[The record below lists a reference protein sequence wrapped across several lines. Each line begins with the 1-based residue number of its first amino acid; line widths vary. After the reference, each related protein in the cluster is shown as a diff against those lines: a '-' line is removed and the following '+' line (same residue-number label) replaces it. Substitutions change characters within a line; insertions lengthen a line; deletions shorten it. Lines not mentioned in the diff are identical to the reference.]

1 MHENPLTVDEVAK
14 ILRVSRQTIYV
25 LCKEGKIP
33 HFKVGSKLRFKE
45 ADIQAIT
52 NTETKPQGEVNE

>member
-1 MHENPLTVDEVAK
+1 MDEVAK

>member
-45 ADIQAIT
+45 TDIQAIT

>member
-1 MHENPLTVDEVAK
+1 MQENPLTVDEVAK

-52 NTETKPQGEVNE
+52 NTEIKPQGEVNE

>member
-14 ILRVSRQTIYV
+14 ILRVSRQTNYV